1 MIEQSARVLKSL
13 GEPTRLK
20 IIRFLSER
28 ELCICELV
36 AILDMSQPRVSQHV
50 KVLKQAGL
58 IKERRVKQNSY
69 LSLNPHTLDVTDIA
83 SFSSLMRAEIG
94 DVPELKEETQRF
106 MALDFNET
114 VICCKNGRM
123 APGEIKLSKIV

>member
-1 MIEQSARVLKSL
+1 MIEQSARVLKAL

-50 KVLKQAGL
+50 KVLKHAGL
-58 IKERRVKQNSY
+58 VKERRFRQNSY
-69 LSLNPHTLDVTDIA
+69 ISLNPAELHGNMIA
-83 SFSSLMRAEIG
+83 SFQ
-94 DVPELKEETQRF
+94 TF
-106 MALDFNET
+106 MQTD
-114 VICCKNGRM
+114 I
-123 APGEIKLSKIV
+123 GEIPDLKDEDMRFLNLDKNQEVLSCKTGQPMPTAIKIPRIV